1 LEAVAN
7 PMNVVLGLTIFF
19 LSRCLGSLYFINNID
34 DEEIKDNSRKQLFYN
49 AIPFLV
55 FFLLYV
61 IVLLFKSGYAEDPVT
76 KVISV
81 EPYKY
86 LNNFLAMPWALGI
99 LLVGVVLVL
108 YGFIKSYLKP
118 KYIRGIWPAG
128 IGTVLTVLIVLLIAG
143 FNNTAYYPS
152 SDLQSSLT
160 ITNSSSSLF
169 TLKAMSVVSIFI
181 VPVLAYIAYVWRI
194 MDKK

>member
-1 LEAVAN
+1 LA
-7 PMNVVLGLTIFF
+7 LFF

-34 DEEIKDNSRKQLFYN
+34 NEEIDKNARKQLLYN

-55 FFLLYV
+55 FFLLYL

-86 LNNFLAMPWALGI
+86 LHNLLVMPWLLG
-99 LLVGVVLVL
+99 LLLAGVILVL
-108 YGFIKSYLKP
+108 FGFIWTYLKP
-118 KYIRGIWPAG
+118 KFIRGIWPAG
-128 IGTVLTVLIVLLIAG
+128 IGTVLTVLVILLIAG
-143 FNNTAYYPS
+143 YNHTAYYPS
-152 SDLQSSLT
+152 LSDMQSSLT

-169 TLKAMSVVSIFI
+169 TLKAMSIVSIFI
-181 VPVLAYIAYVWRI
+181 IPVVAYIAYVWRI